1 MIDLPDNAIIL
12 ASHTM
17 LNLISGGLRT
27 AILWSIAPILIAAFI
42 GARFRL
48 APFHWRRLAGV
59 VFGVMIV
66 LVAVSPSVVLSYLT
80 VRFCYSTLGFRLGG
94 YGDVVGIVLIYLISA
109 TVAYVA
115 SIVGRPAF
123 QESLM
128 TMDALNGNLRQ
139 IEAIVGAKLLDV
151 GKPVPSEIGIDID
164 QIEIVLSPTQQ
175 ERLAQILQS
184 RDRLLQSG
192 TALHSEVDFWAR
204 RSSDLLAEILSDH
217 AAKDESMIA
226 MDATE
231 NRSLDNGNPY
241 MPPASG
247 A

>member
-1 MIDLPDNAIIL
+1 
-12 ASHTM
+12 
-17 LNLISGGLRT
+17 
-27 AILWSIAPILIAAFI
+27 
-42 GARFRL
+42 
-48 APFHWRRLAGV
+48 
-59 VFGVMIV
+59 
-66 LVAVSPSVVLSYLT
+66 
-80 VRFCYSTLGFRLGG
+80 
-94 YGDVVGIVLIYLISA
+94 
-109 TVAYVA
+109 
-115 SIVGRPAF
+115 
-123 QESLM
+123 M

-139 IEAIVGAKLLDV
+139 IEAIVGARLLDV